1 MPQGPP
7 SLRLFTLAFQV
18 DRDDGFRAGIVA
30 DVGGRSPER
39 LLEDVAQGADAQ
51 AMLHGKSVRVA
62 CVLSADV
69 PRRFG
74 FVQRPAPRAGEPE
87 C

>member
-1 MPQGPP
+1 
-7 SLRLFTLAFQV
+7 
-18 DRDDGFRAGIVA
+18 
-30 DVGGRSPER
+30 
-39 LLEDVAQGADAQ
+39 
-51 AMLHGKSVRVA
+51 VRVA
-62 CVLSADV
+62 RARSADV